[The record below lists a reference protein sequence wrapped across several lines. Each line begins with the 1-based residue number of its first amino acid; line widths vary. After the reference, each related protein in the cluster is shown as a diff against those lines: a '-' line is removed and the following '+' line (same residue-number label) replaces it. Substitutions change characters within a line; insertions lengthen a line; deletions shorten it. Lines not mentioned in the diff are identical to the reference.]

1 MAATTVVVLRRYP
14 AQYLTGDFAATGE
27 EGAGRQRLLTEAE
40 EEVGGHCQVR
50 YIRSDAFHCARGL
63 A

>member
-1 MAATTVVVLRRYP
+1 MATTKVVVLRRYP

-27 EGAGRQRLLTEAE
+27 DGARRRRLLTEAE
-40 EEVGGHCQVR
+40 EEVRGYCQER
-50 YIRSDAFHCARGL
+50 YIHSDAFHCARGL